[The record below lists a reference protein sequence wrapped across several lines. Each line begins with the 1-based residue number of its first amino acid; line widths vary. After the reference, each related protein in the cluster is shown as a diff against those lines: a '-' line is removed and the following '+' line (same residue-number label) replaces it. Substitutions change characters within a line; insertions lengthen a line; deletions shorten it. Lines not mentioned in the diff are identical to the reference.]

1 MEVKMAISL
10 ISDFQR
16 VLGDLMVSKILKAN
30 LKCMRFK
37 TLRTFVKSIKNL
49 NYMVINFGLC

>member
-10 ISDFQR
+10 ISDFRR

-30 LKCMRFK
+30 LKCMRYK
-37 TLRTFVKSIKNL
+37 TLRTFV
-49 NYMVINFGLC
+49 

>member
-10 ISDFQR
+10 ISDFRQ

-30 LKCMRFK
+30 LKCMRYK
-37 TLRTFVKSIKNL
+37 ALRTFV
-49 NYMVINFGLC
+49 